1 MKIVVLDGY
10 STNPGDI
17 SWAALE
23 ALGEL
28 TVYPRTAPEEVVA
41 RAGEAEAV
49 FLNKAP
55 LTRAVL
61 AQLPRLRFV
70 GIMATGY
77 DVVDLE
83 AARDRG
89 VTVCNVP
96 GYSTGSVA
104 QLAAAFLLE
113 ASFRLG
119 EHNRAVHAG
128 EWSAGPDFCL
138 RKTPLLELE
147 GKTLGILGCGAIGR
161 RLGEIAGALGMEV
174 LGYSRRA
181 APGTREGN
189 ITIVGREE
197 LLERS
202 RFLSL
207 HCPLNRDS
215 AGFLCRETIYRLPR
229 GAVVIN
235 TARGGLA
242 VPEDV
247 AAALEDGQLALYCAD
262 VAAVEPISPADPLLK
277 APNCIL
283 TPHIGWATREAR
295 ERLLAACAGNL
306 RAFLDGNPVNV
317 VH

>member
-83 AARDRG
+83 AAGTGRHGVQRTRGIPPDRWPSWRRHF
-89 VTVCNVP
+89 CWRP
-96 GYSTGSVA
+96 
-104 QLAAAFLLE
+104 
-113 ASFRLG
+113 ASGLG

-215 AGFLCRETIYRLPR
+215 AGFLCRETIYRLPL
-229 GAVVIN
+229 GS
-235 TARGGLA
+235 GGDQYRPGRPGGT
-242 VPEDV
+242 PEDV

-262 VAAVEPISPADPLLK
+262 VAAVEPISPADR
-277 APNCIL
+277 C
-283 TPHIGWATREAR
+283 
-295 ERLLAACAGNL
+295 
-306 RAFLDGNPVNV
+306 
-317 VH
+317 